1 MIVFK
6 RGFLAAAQLATPQR
20 LIKSSRGSWCLV
32 ASPSSADKHQRNKAK
47 SPTAAAAASL
57 AGKTALCAREVLCSG
72 EFYTLGVRTVL
83 ESEKSGYFW
92 RESPITVGQLMLHN
106 SAKCRTTTFFCVQ
119 THYFFLFR
127 LILCNICTR

>member
-83 ESEKSGYFW
+83 ESEVRIFLEGKSYH
-92 RESPITVGQLMLHN
+92 S
-106 SAKCRTTTFFCVQ
+106 RTADAAQFCKMQDYNIFLSKPTIFFCFV
-119 THYFFLFR
+119 
-127 LILCNICTR
+127 